1 MNPEAPSS
9 SVPSSRTAAAPT
21 VHPVHEL
28 LVEIR
33 DSAADRLL
41 GRATRGRWQTTGDV
55 INRLLATLEEGESG
69 AFCGLS

>member
-33 DSAADRLL
+33 DSADRLL
-41 GRATRGRWQTTGDV
+41 GRAARGRWQTASDV
-55 INRLLATLEEGESG
+55 VDRLLATLEGESE